1 MNLKGCLFYCFSV
14 NKYSNLLKLNKIV
27 YKMRLIKFIRA
38 VQCQKVIFGYSIE
51 GGGGGGGGGGGEE
64 NFNSASFQSLVQN
77 KQVKL
82 NKSQVSAEIH

>member
-38 VQCQKVIFGYSIE
+38 VQCQKVIFGYS
-51 GGGGGGGGGGGEE
+51 
-64 NFNSASFQSLVQN
+64 AVQVIFALGREIIIIRPKN
-77 KQVKL
+77 P
-82 NKSQVSAEIH
+82 QVS